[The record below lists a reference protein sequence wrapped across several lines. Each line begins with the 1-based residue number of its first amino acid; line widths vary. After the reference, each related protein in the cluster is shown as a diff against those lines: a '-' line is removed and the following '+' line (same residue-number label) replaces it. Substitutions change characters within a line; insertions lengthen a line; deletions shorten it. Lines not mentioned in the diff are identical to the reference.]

1 MTIWSVLAS
10 GAATSAATYG
20 TKKQEILS
28 CYGANQ
34 NVTKQ
39 TAITTAQ

>member
-28 CYGANQ
+28 YGAIQ
-34 NVTKQ
+34 NVSKQ
-39 TAITTAQ
+39 S